1 MVHIKKTDVPAVFSD
16 NQKKYKTYDALN
28 DSEIKSKLKEILIK
42 EQGGICA
49 YCMVGIDLEKSTIE
63 HYIPRNGINGNQSLS
78 LDYNNMLAVCSNSRG
93 ENKANQHCDVS
104 KGDRL
109 LNIDPR
115 NEQHIAQ
122 IGYKS
127 DGEIYSD
134 VSEFDDDLNNV
145 LHLNL
150 PTLKN
155 NRKSAL
161 NAALGILAAK
171 GNSKENLQWAIE
183 YYSKNTV
190 PFIGIIR
197 WTLDNRQKKI
207 NKNT

>member
-1 MVHIKKTDVPAVFSD
+1 MVHIKKKDVPAVFSD

-78 LDYNNMLAVCSNSRG
+78 LDYNNMLAVCSSSRG

-109 LNIDPR
+109 LKIDPR

-134 VSEFDDDLNNV
+134 VPDFDNDLNNV
-145 LHLNL
+145 LQLNL
-150 PTLKN
+150 TILKN

-161 NAALGILAAK
+161 NAALATFANVGT
-171 GNSKENLQWAIE
+171 SKENLQSAIE
-183 YYSKNTV
+183 YYSRPNI
-190 PFIGIIR
+190 PFVGIIR
-197 WTLDNRQKKI
+197 WMFNKKQEQI